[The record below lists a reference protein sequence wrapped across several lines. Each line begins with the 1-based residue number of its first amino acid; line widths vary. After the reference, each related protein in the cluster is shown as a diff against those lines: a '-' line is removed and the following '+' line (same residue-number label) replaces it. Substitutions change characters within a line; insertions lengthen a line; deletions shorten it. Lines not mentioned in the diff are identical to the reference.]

1 MLVVLLSVYAV
12 GNSLSRVSA
21 TSTSFSGIE
30 VPVVITI
37 DAEFPYKP
45 EDTHRIL
52 NILDKY
58 DAHATFFFLGLYAE
72 ARPDIVKEV
81 FDRGQ
86 EVACQTYSHPALR
99 TLSYKEQ
106 YNDIK
111 LGIELVEKATGQL
124 PYGFAAPYFSYNN
137 ETMMAIRRLGFVYD
151 RSILPPPPQAPF
163 VFNNSF
169 FELPVSE
176 ATGYFTNGTSL
187 LMADATLIQQL
198 GFNEKQVLDVWKFVL
213 NQRVAMKM
221 PLIINLHE
229 FLSGEERWARV
240 LDDFMAYAKSKNV
253 IFMSAIELVNW
264 WFRGTSAQI
273 KRTVTTSPIDSALG
287 INVHLR
293 LLRGTLKNV
302 TIVENVNGIG
312 EIESIDGSVDGRK
325 ITWHFHEIKN
335 DLDLYYVYK
344 PTIIQIMRSE
354 STLRFSNLTLSSQ
367 VPLETSLT
375 ASNIVTPI
383 RTVSQLWLF
392 VPNTLFWLMVL
403 SSIIMPLAIFTI
415 LWRINK
421 IVTVVIWILIA
432 SSSTLAFLPR
442 NIVLVSV
449 GLSLIISAIFYA
461 AVFSASYGRKQ

>member
-1 MLVVLLSVYAV
+1 
-12 GNSLSRVSA
+12 
-21 TSTSFSGIE
+21 
-30 VPVVITI
+30 
-37 DAEFPYKP
+37 
-45 EDTHRIL
+45 
-52 NILDKY
+52 
-58 DAHATFFFLGLYAE
+58 
-72 ARPDIVKEV
+72 
-81 FDRGQ
+81 
-86 EVACQTYSHPALR
+86 
-99 TLSYKEQ
+99 
-106 YNDIK
+106 
-111 LGIELVEKATGQL
+111 
-124 PYGFAAPYFSYNN
+124 
-137 ETMMAIRRLGFVYD
+137 
-151 RSILPPPPQAPF
+151 
-163 VFNNSF
+163 
-169 FELPVSE
+169 
-176 ATGYFTNGTSL
+176 
-187 LMADATLIQQL
+187 
-198 GFNEKQVLDVWKFVL
+198 
-213 NQRVAMKM
+213 M
-221 PLIINLHE
+221 PLIISLHE

-273 KRTVTTSPIDSALG
+273 RRTVTTSPIDSTLG

-302 TIVENVNGIG
+302 TIVEIVNGIG

-325 ITWHFHEIKN
+325 IIWHFDEIKN

-403 SSIIMPLAIFTI
+403 SSIIIPLAIFTI

-421 IVTVVIWILIA
+421 IVTVVIWILIV

-449 GLSLIISAIFYA
+449 GLSLIICAIFYA